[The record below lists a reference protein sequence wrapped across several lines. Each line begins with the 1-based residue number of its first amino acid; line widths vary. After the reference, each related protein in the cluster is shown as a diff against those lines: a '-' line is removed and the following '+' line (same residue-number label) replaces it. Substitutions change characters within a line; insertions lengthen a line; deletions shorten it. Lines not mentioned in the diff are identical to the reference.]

1 MGFISQKGTGLGML
15 LYALYNKPLNKV
27 LFTPVYNQRQEQT

>member
-1 MGFISQKGTGLGML
+1 MGFISQKGTVLGM

>member
-1 MGFISQKGTGLGML
+1 MGFIFQKGTGLGM